1 MKQHKH
7 IVKKI
12 DALDIVEYI
21 TVGLFFTFSLFMG
34 IKALSANTINVLTF
48 TICAIIGGATFT
60 GYVILR
66 KRIYNNNKPYLFK

>member
-1 MKQHKH
+1 
-7 IVKKI
+7 
-12 DALDIVEYI
+12 
-21 TVGLFFTFSLFMG
+21 MG